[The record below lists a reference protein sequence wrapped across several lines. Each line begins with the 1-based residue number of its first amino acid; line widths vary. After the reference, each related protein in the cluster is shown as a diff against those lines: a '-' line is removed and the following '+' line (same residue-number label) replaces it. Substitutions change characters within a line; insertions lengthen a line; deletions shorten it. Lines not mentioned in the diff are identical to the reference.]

1 MDFHKN
7 KGKEMEGAVEE
18 RKKIKG
24 KEKAS
29 ASTDQTNKVDGIFRV
44 NFEMDIEKTV
54 NIDLPTS
61 LQELKKHIKHAGKE
75 IVGDKGKT
83 NLDSY
88 QFTYSDGRKKHTV
101 NTEND
106 FRKMQ

>member
-7 KGKEMEGAVEE
+7 KGKEMEGAVGE
-18 RKKIKG
+18 RKKIGG

-29 ASTDQTNKVDGIFRV
+29 ASDQTNKVDGTFHV
-44 NFEMDIEKTV
+44 NFEMDIKKTV
-54 NIDLPTS
+54 NIDMPTT
-61 LQELKKHIKHAGKE
+61 LQELKKHVELAGKE

-88 QFTYSDGRKKHTV
+88 EFTYSDGRKKHTV
-101 NTEND
+101 NTEKD